1 MIFNFEQRSDEWFEV
16 RRGKFT
22 GSKFYNLMS
31 KDTTSSY
38 QNLINEVVY
47 ERLTNKTLESYQ
59 SADMLRGTELEPE
72 AREDYEFVT
81 GNKVEEVGFVSLDEW
96 VGVSPDGLISD
107 DGMIE
112 IKCPKATTQIEYLFK
127 NKLPSI
133 YKWQVQ
139 GSLWVLDREWCD
151 FYSYHPDLNH
161 FLLRVERDEK
171 MITELKEK
179 IEESKQIVINKL
191 KRLSNV

>member
-107 DGMIE
+107 DGMVE
-112 IKCPKATTQIEYLFK
+112 IKCTLGDTRFHPNIKMPKNVLSNPKA
-127 NKLPSI
+127 NKPSAAKALPKISPT
-133 YKWQVQ
+133 Y
-139 GSLWVLDREWCD
+139 RE
-151 FYSYHPDLNH
+151 
-161 FLLRVERDEK
+161 
-171 MITELKEK
+171 
-179 IEESKQIVINKL
+179 
-191 KRLSNV
+191 